1 MTNELAVFSSGDFT
15 ARTFTDEDGTIWV
28 VAKDVAQS
36 LGYEENSLNQ
46 MNNLL
51 APVPE
56 IWKGHKRIMVRSE
69 NGVEQKREMLCLTE
83 QGLYFFLGRSD
94 KKAALPYQIWVAD
107 KVVPSI
113 RKHGIYMT
121 PDKAEEIISNP
132 DFVIKLA
139 QQIKEK
145 DARIQQLEIEKKDVE
160 ELAQM
165 LDQQRIENRP
175 KVIFSEAVDAS
186 NDSVLVG
193 VFAKL
198 LRQNGIQTGQTRLF
212 EWFRKHGFL
221 CNCKGERWNMP
232 TQLSIEKGLFEIKKS
247 AVNNPD
253 GSTIIRHTPKITG
266 KGQIYFMS
274 KFLDGEFVID

>member
-1 MTNELAVFSSGDFT
+1 MTNELAVFSSGDFQ

-36 LGYEENSLNQ
+36 LGYSEASISQ
-46 MNNLL
+46 MTALTQS
-51 APVPE
+51 VPD
-56 IWKGHKRIMVRSE
+56 IWKGRKRIMTP
-69 NGVEQKREMLCLTE
+69 GGEQEMLCLTE

-121 PDKAEEIISNP
+121 PQKAEEIISNP

-266 KGQIYFMS
+266 KGQIIS
-274 KFLDGEFVID
+274 